1 MFGLPDLL
9 KRPILRTLIRLAGQ
23 LVTHIR
29 LLAAD
34 RSDHKMTGVTWK
46 LRTEWILFDSVCISM
61 IWFAA
66 RSEFITVRWTDLQVP
81 PDVLRGCIKKVL
93 NMQTQHVDQ
102 KWGIIVPTT
111 SLPVLP
117 SIFPEFYVRWSLRPP
132 RLHRFEL
139 DLNEGKMLERRQV
152 PLKDQWLVNKES
164 IRTCTTQTRHQCV
177 NWIKLYLLFYLH
189 KTTMFFKSTQ

>member
-1 MFGLPDLL
+1 M
-9 KRPILRTLIRLAGQ
+9 
-23 LVTHIR
+23 
-29 LLAAD
+29 
-34 RSDHKMTGVTWK
+34 
-46 LRTEWILFDSVCISM
+46 
-61 IWFAA
+61 
-66 RSEFITVRWTDLQVP
+66 
-81 PDVLRGCIKKVL
+81 LRGCIKKVL

-177 NWIKLYLLFYLH
+177 NWIKLYLLIFISIKQPCFSNQLSRCLPIQCTH
-189 KTTMFFKSTQ
+189 MSLTQPRGLRRLQGKALLGQNQLNHEQQPKVQFNRNEDR